1 MSSKHNLC
9 FFFLFPWIT
18 CDARQ
23 FWLIYSIINFPIRL
37 RWSSDSETPCLV
49 CTTDHLH
56 PAFSLDGDTTWN
68 SCVLKLYLVAR
79 KALSAE
85 ELSSETSIHVTSCA
99 HLYPKSCEKWA
110 QDGTRKESEDS
121 SVLHMYTQT
130 HVLFSQIHH
139 RHAHTHKET
148 TNNKTA
154 QITVAVTLK
163 DQPNKIPSQCCK
175 KSKPRNRESRK

>member
-9 FFFLFPWIT
+9 FFFLFPWIS

-79 KALSAE
+79 KELSAE

-110 QDGTRKESEDS
+110 QDGTRKESE
-121 SVLHMYTQT
+121 TP
-130 HVLFSQIHH
+130 LFSTCTH
-139 RHAHTHKET
+139 RLTCYSLKYTTGMHAHTKKLPT
-148 TNNKTA
+148 TK
-154 QITVAVTLK
+154 
-163 DQPNKIPSQCCK
+163 QPKLQLQ
-175 KSKPRNRESRK
+175 